1 MTEDQEFQK
10 IIDRYK
16 EIYDEDTTLHMM
28 ILGLVRSLRML
39 AHKEEI
45 EDREI
50 ALKIFE
56 LEAIRTIE
64 NLMDNHEL

>member
-1 MTEDQEFQK
+1 MTEDHEFQK

-16 EIYDEDTTLHMM
+16 DIYDEDTTLDMM

-39 AHKEEI
+39 ADKEEI

-64 NLMDNHEL
+64 ILMDHYEL

>member
-39 AHKEEI
+39 AYKEEI

-64 NLMDNHEL
+64 NLMDHHEL